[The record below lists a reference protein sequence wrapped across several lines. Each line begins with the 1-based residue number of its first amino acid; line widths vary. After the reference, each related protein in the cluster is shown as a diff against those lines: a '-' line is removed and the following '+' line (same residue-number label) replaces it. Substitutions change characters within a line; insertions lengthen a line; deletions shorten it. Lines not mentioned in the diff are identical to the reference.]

1 MNGVRPGEDAG
12 SSERSTEKQ
21 DSTEQLKLYRL
32 LVDNSLGLMCVH
44 DLEGVLRFINPAAA
58 LALGY
63 TPEEGYKPEDG
74 IGRNLKE
81 FMAPAVH
88 DLFDEYLARIRREPV
103 SGGLMRL
110 VARDDS
116 ERLWFCRNIR
126 YDQPGRP
133 PLVLGHA
140 IDITE
145 RIRAERALKE
155 VQSALQKA
163 HDDLAVRVA
172 ERTAE
177 LQRANEQLLTEI
189 EHRKLVEEELLR
201 GRKLEAISV
210 LAGGIAHDF
219 NNFLTIISGSLALAK
234 MRLLPDDPL
243 YAILE
248 PGTAACKRAASLAL
262 QLLTFGKGGAPVR
275 RLFPLAGVIKDAVEL
290 ARAGAQVTIDL
301 AIASNLLSAE
311 IDTEQ
316 ISHALHNIL
325 LNACQAMPGGG
336 RIEVRAENVIS
347 NGDLFP
353 LRSGSYVVI
362 SVRDHGC
369 GIAAD
374 ALPFIFDPYF
384 TTKQSG
390 SGLGLATVHSIIA
403 KHDGHITVQSI
414 PGVGTT
420 FSIYLPA
427 CMAVRLPESA
437 SGERLQTGS
446 GRILVMDDEEE
457 IRRLLAQILAQL
469 GYEVECARDGVEA
482 IELYQTAKHEGRF
495 FDAVL
500 LDLTIPGGM
509 GGKEVATRL
518 RSLDPSLIL
527 IVSSG
532 YSNLPIMSDFR
543 RYGFDDVLSKP
554 WTPEQLSEVLQRS
567 TRLRSRST
575 NPKNNQFRKSDP
587 SGRP

>member
-1 MNGVRPGEDAG
+1 MNGLRPGEDAG
-12 SSERSTEKQ
+12 SNEASTEKQ

-32 LVDNSLGLMCVH
+32 LVENSLGLMCIH

-74 IGRNLKE
+74 VGRNLRE
-81 FMAPAVH
+81 FMAPTVH
-88 DLFDEYLARIRREPV
+88 HLFDEYLARIRREPV
-103 SGGLMRL
+103 SGGLMRV

-126 YDQPGRP
+126 YDQPGGP

-145 RIRAERALKE
+145 RIRAERALKD
-155 VQSALQKA
+155 VQAALEKA
-163 HDDLAVRVA
+163 HDDLAERVA

-177 LQRANEQLLTEI
+177 LQHANEQLLTEM
-189 EHRKLVEEELLR
+189 EHRKQVEEELLR
-201 GRKLEAISV
+201 GRKLEAIGV

-234 MRLLPDDPL
+234 MRLPPDDPL
-243 YAILE
+243 SDILE
-248 PGTAACKRAASLAL
+248 PATAACKRAASLAL
-262 QLLTFGKGGAPVR
+262 QLLTFGKGGAPVK

-301 AIASNLLSAE
+301 AIASDLLSAE

-325 LNACQAMPGGG
+325 LNARQAMPEGGT
-336 RIEVRAENVIS
+336 IEVRAENVVS
-347 NGDLFP
+347 TGDLLP
-353 LRSGSYVVI
+353 LRSGKYIAI
-362 SVRDHGC
+362 SVRDHGY

-374 ALPFIFDPYF
+374 ALPLIFDPYF

-390 SGLGLATVHSIIA
+390 SGLGLATVHSIIT
-403 KHDGHITVQSI
+403 KHEGHITVQSI
-414 PGVGTT
+414 LGLGTT

-427 CMAVRLPESA
+427 CADVRLPEPA
-437 SGERLQTGS
+437 SGEWLQTGS

-457 IRRLLAQILAQL
+457 IRRLLEQILARL
-469 GYEVECARDGVEA
+469 GYEVECARDGPEA
-482 IELYQTAKHEGRF
+482 IELYQIAKHQGRS

-509 GGKEVATRL
+509 GGKEVANRL
-518 RSLDPSLIL
+518 RGLDPSVIL

-532 YSNLPIMSDFR
+532 YSNIPIMSEFR

-554 WTPEQLSEVLQRS
+554 WTPEQLSEVLQRNA
-567 TRLRSRST
+567 RPRSRST
-575 NPKNNQFRKSDP
+575 NPKNTNVRGGESA
-587 SGRP
+587 SR

>member
-12 SSERSTEKQ
+12 FNEASAEKR

-32 LVDNSLGLMCVH
+32 LVENSLGLMCIH
-44 DLEGVLRFINPAAA
+44 DLEGVLRFVNPAAA

-63 TPEEGYKPEDG
+63 TPEEGYKPEDCV
-74 IGRNLKE
+74 GRNLRE

-88 DLFDEYLARIRREPV
+88 HLFDEYLARIRREPV
-103 SGGLMRL
+103 SGGLMRV

-126 YDQPGRP
+126 YDQPGGQ

-155 VQSALQKA
+155 AQSALQKA
-163 HDDLAVRVA
+163 NDDLAARVA

-177 LQRANEQLLTEI
+177 LQHANEQLLTEM

-201 GRKLEAISV
+201 GRKLEAIGV

-234 MRLLPDDPL
+234 MRLPPDDPL
-243 YAILE
+243 HDIIE
-248 PGTAACKRAASLAL
+248 PATAACKRAASLAL
-262 QLLTFGKGGAPVR
+262 QLLTFGKGGAPVK
-275 RLFPLAGVIKDAVEL
+275 RLFPLTGVIKDAVEL

-301 AIASNLLSAE
+301 AIASDLLSAE

-325 LNACQAMPGGG
+325 LNARQAMPEGGT
-336 RIEVRAENVIS
+336 IEVRAENVLS
-347 NGDLFP
+347 SSDLFP
-353 LRSGSYVVI
+353 LRSGRYVTI
-362 SVRDHGC
+362 SVRDHGY

-374 ALPFIFDPYF
+374 ALPLIFDPYF
-384 TTKQSG
+384 TTKQGG
-390 SGLGLATVHSIIA
+390 SGLGLATVHSIIT
-403 KHDGHITVQSI
+403 KHEGHITVQSTQ
-414 PGVGTT
+414 GVGTT

-427 CMAVRLPESA
+427 CLAVRIPESA
-437 SGERLQTGS
+437 NVEWLQTGW

-457 IRRLLAQILAQL
+457 IRRLLAKILARL
-469 GYEVECARDGVEA
+469 GYEVECARDGPEA
-482 IELYQTAKHEGRF
+482 IELYQIAKREGRS

-500 LDLTIPGGM
+500 LDLTIPGGI

-518 RSLDPSLIL
+518 RGLDPSVIL

-532 YSNLPIMSDFR
+532 YSNIPIMSEFR

-554 WTPEQLSEVLQRS
+554 WTPEQLSEVLQRNAGP
-567 TRLRSRST
+567 RGRST
-575 NPKNNQFRKSDP
+575 NPKNT
-587 SGRP
+587 

>member
-1 MNGVRPGEDAG
+1 MNGLRPGEDAG
-12 SSERSTEKQ
+12 SNEASTEKQ

-32 LVDNSLGLMCVH
+32 LVENSLGLMCIH

-74 IGRNLKE
+74 VGRNLRE
-81 FMAPAVH
+81 FMAPTVH
-88 DLFDEYLARIRREPV
+88 HLFDEYLARIRREPV
-103 SGGLMRL
+103 SGGLMRV

-126 YDQPGRP
+126 YDQPGGP

-145 RIRAERALKE
+145 RIRAERALKD
-155 VQSALQKA
+155 VQAALQKA
-163 HDDLAVRVA
+163 HDDLAERVA

-177 LQRANEQLLTEI
+177 LQHANEQLLTEM
-189 EHRKLVEEELLR
+189 EHRKEVEEELLR
-201 GRKLEAISV
+201 GRKLEAIGV

-234 MRLLPDDPL
+234 MSLPPDDPL
-243 YAILE
+243 SDILE
-248 PGTAACKRAASLAL
+248 PATAACKRAASLAL
-262 QLLTFGKGGAPVR
+262 QLLTFGKGGAPVK

-301 AIASNLLSAE
+301 AIASDLLSAE

-325 LNACQAMPGGG
+325 LNARQAMPEGGT
-336 RIEVRAENVIS
+336 IEVRAENVVS
-347 NGDLFP
+347 TGDLLP
-353 LRSGSYVVI
+353 LRSGKYIAI
-362 SVRDHGC
+362 SVRDHGY

-374 ALPFIFDPYF
+374 ALPLIFDPYF

-390 SGLGLATVHSIIA
+390 SGLGLATVHSIIT
-403 KHDGHITVQSI
+403 KHEGHITVQSI
-414 PGVGTT
+414 LGLGTT

-427 CMAVRLPESA
+427 CVDVRLPEPA
-437 SGERLQTGS
+437 SDEWLQTGS

-457 IRRLLAQILAQL
+457 IRRLLEQILARL
-469 GYEVECARDGVEA
+469 GYEVECARDGPEA
-482 IELYQTAKHEGRF
+482 IELYQIAKHQGRS

-509 GGKEVATRL
+509 GGKEVANRL
-518 RSLDPSLIL
+518 RGLDPSVIL

-532 YSNLPIMSDFR
+532 YSNIPIMSEFR

-554 WTPEQLSEVLQRS
+554 WTPEQLSEVLQRNA
-567 TRLRSRST
+567 RPRSRST
-575 NPKNNQFRKSDP
+575 NPKNTNVRGGESA
-587 SGRP
+587 SR

>member
-1 MNGVRPGEDAG
+1 MNGLRPGEDAG
-12 SSERSTEKQ
+12 SNEASTEKQ

-32 LVDNSLGLMCVH
+32 LVENSLGLMCIH

-74 IGRNLKE
+74 VGRNLRE
-81 FMAPAVH
+81 FMAPTVH
-88 DLFDEYLARIRREPV
+88 HLFDEYLARIRREPV
-103 SGGLMRL
+103 SGGLMRV

-126 YDQPGRP
+126 YDQPGGP

-145 RIRAERALKE
+145 RIRAERALKD
-155 VQSALQKA
+155 VQAALQKA
-163 HDDLAVRVA
+163 HDDLAERVA

-177 LQRANEQLLTEI
+177 LQHANEQLLTEM
-189 EHRKLVEEELLR
+189 EHRKEVEEELLR
-201 GRKLEAISV
+201 GRKLEAIGV

-234 MRLLPDDPL
+234 MSLPPDDPL
-243 YAILE
+243 SDILE
-248 PGTAACKRAASLAL
+248 PATAACKRAASLAL
-262 QLLTFGKGGAPVR
+262 QLLTFGKGGAPVK

-301 AIASNLLSAE
+301 AIASDLLSAE

-325 LNACQAMPGGG
+325 LNARQAMPEGGT
-336 RIEVRAENVIS
+336 IEVRAENVVS
-347 NGDLFP
+347 TGDLLP
-353 LRSGSYVVI
+353 LRSGKCIAI
-362 SVRDHGC
+362 SVRDHGY

-374 ALPFIFDPYF
+374 ALPLIFDPYF

-390 SGLGLATVHSIIA
+390 SGLGLATVHSIIT
-403 KHDGHITVQSI
+403 KHEGHITVQSI
-414 PGVGTT
+414 LGLGTT

-427 CMAVRLPESA
+427 CVDVRLPEPA
-437 SGERLQTGS
+437 SDEWLQTGS

-457 IRRLLAQILAQL
+457 IRRLLEQILARL
-469 GYEVECARDGVEA
+469 GYEVECARDGPEA
-482 IELYQTAKHEGRF
+482 IELYQIAKHQGRS

-509 GGKEVATRL
+509 GGKEVANRL
-518 RSLDPSLIL
+518 RGLDPSVIL

-532 YSNLPIMSDFR
+532 YSNIPIMSEFR

-554 WTPEQLSEVLQRS
+554 WTPEQLSEVLQRNA
-567 TRLRSRST
+567 RPRSRST
-575 NPKNNQFRKSDP
+575 NPKNTNVRGGESA
-587 SGRP
+587 SR